1 VTNTRKAFFVFWV
14 PLVIWLGVIFA
25 ESMSRYAASD
35 ETGRLILPVLHWLFP
50 RLSFAQIEELHG
62 LIRKTGHFTGYG
74 LLSYFFFRAWRG
86 TYHLRARTVEVLSRS
101 YRRSGAALIFSDNWR
116 ATWALLAMV
125 GTILVASCDE
135 MHQMTLPDR
144 TGSWWDVLLD
154 TIGGLIF
161 QIAIFL
167 YWKWRAR
174 ARRQVPERVEP

>member
-1 VTNTRKAFFVFWV
+1 VTNSRKAFFVYWV

-35 ETGRLILPVLHWLFP
+35 ETGRLILPALHWLFP
-50 RLSFAQIEELHG
+50 RLSFAQLDELHG
-62 LIRKTGHFTGYG
+62 LIRKTGHFAGYG

-86 TYHLRARTVEVLSRS
+86 TYHLRTRTLEALTSA
-101 YRRSGAALIFSDNWR
+101 YRQPKAVIFSDNWR
-116 ATWALLAMV
+116 ANWALLAMLC
-125 GTILVASCDE
+125 TSLIATCDE
-135 MHQMTLPDR
+135 MHQMILPDR

-167 YWKWRAR
+167 YWKWRVR
-174 ARRQVPERVEP
+174 ARREVPDRVEA